1 MNGDDILVFLL
12 LGGLLA
18 LVSLII
24 SGLIFITEP
33 LFKNDNIALTNP
45 NLGIAK
51 MAITMCWLSLPI
63 TLFMTAKIV
72 MKIVKNPISTMI
84 LVTGLLLLLAFILYG
99 LSIMSMG
106 LFQQDGV
113 YINNIPPILPQPT
126 ASTAPTG
133 PTVPAPLPPNV
144 TVYTDSLT
152 INCLKLATIFA
163 WLSIFWNIYLFIK
176 ESSDF

>member
-1 MNGDDILVFLL
+1 MNGDDRLVFLL

-33 LFKNDNIALTNP
+33 LFNNDNIALTNP

-72 MKIVKNPISTMI
+72 MKIVKTPISVVI
-84 LVTGLLLLLAFILYG
+84 LVTALLLLLAFILYG

-113 YINNIPPILPQPT
+113 YINKLPPILPQPT
-126 ASTAPTG
+126 

-152 INCLKLATIFA
+152 LNCLKLATIFA